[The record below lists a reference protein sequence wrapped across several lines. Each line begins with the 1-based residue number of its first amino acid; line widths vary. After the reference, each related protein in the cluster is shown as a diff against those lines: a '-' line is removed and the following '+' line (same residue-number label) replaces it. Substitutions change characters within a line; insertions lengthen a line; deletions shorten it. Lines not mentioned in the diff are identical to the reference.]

1 MTAPAPTT
9 TARTVLRLD
18 AALDT
23 AIALLAVAAAAGLL
37 GAAPPW
43 LPPPVLLALAVVL
56 LGFAA
61 ALLWLARRPDAG
73 ALRGLG
79 VGNGVCALAAL
90 AWAVIGAPEHLALRI
105 AALVV
110 ALALAAVAT
119 AQLAVA
125 RRL

>member
-1 MTAPAPTT
+1 VPAPTA
-9 TARTVLRLD
+9 TARTVLRAD

-23 AIALLAVAAAAGLL
+23 AIALLSAAAAGGVL
-37 GAAPPW
+37 GSAPPW
-43 LPPPVLLALAVVL
+43 LAPPVLLVLAAVL
-56 LGFAA
+56 LGFAV

-79 VGNGVCALAAL
+79 IGNGVCALAAL

-105 AALVV
+105 ATLVV
-110 ALALAAVAT
+110 ALALGAVAT
-119 AQLAVA
+119 AQLTVA